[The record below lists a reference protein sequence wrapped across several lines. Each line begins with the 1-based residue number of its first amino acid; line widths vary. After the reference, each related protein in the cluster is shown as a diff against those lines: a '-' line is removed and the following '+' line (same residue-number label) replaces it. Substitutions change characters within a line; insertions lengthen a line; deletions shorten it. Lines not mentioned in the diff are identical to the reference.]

1 MLLHNLSPEVFWGQ
15 EARGSRQSLFG
26 KGGRGVVVV
35 VVVEEV
41 GVGREDPPLSSV
53 GPGKYRN
60 KVLRETPDLHVK

>member
-26 KGGRGVVVV
+26 KRGRGV

-41 GVGREDPPLSSV
+41 GVGGEDPPLSSV
-53 GPGKYRN
+53 GPGKCRN
-60 KVLRETPDLHVK
+60 TVLRDTPD